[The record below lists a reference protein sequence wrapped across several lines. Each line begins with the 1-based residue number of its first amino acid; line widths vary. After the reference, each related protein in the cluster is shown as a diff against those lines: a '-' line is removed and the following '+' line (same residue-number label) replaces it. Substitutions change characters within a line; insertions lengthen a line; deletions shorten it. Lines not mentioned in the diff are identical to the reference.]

1 MFQTNSGT
9 KMQRLIGE
17 DLYFF
22 DMSKDMGLDKEQ
34 EGAKTKEGSSKGSQG
49 GGQPSAYLGPK
60 LWENTISLP
69 FDLDQF
75 GVSDDVPQ
83 DILADIMVESNIEL
97 QVDGSQSPESMAS
110 QVSFTMEEKLEPVS
124 MVVEEVEEQ
133 PISISI
139 VEEPVARPARP
150 SIFASTGQ
158 VAREMKKE
166 APPAPV
172 SIKTEVGEERD
183 FLYVESKRAKAAR
196 EKEER
201 RRRMEEDFSA
211 EDLMLATV
219 PGYDF
224 DPKKRVFHP
233 EELKPT
239 PIIRKRKMV
248 PVLEENKDDKY
259 WQKRLKNREA
269 TRMSREAKRLKENQI
284 SMRAAHLERENRRLH
299 QQLEDAQRQSDE
311 LDQEREG
318 LREQLSLWETLH

>member
-1 MFQTNSGT
+1 MLSP
-9 KMQRLIGE
+9 
-17 DLYFF
+17 
-22 DMSKDMGLDKEQ
+22 SVS
-34 EGAKTKEGSSKGSQG
+34 AGSDALQ
-49 GGQPSAYLGPK
+49 
-60 LWENTISLP
+60 
-69 FDLDQF
+69 
-75 GVSDDVPQ
+75 
-83 DILADIMVESNIEL
+83 
-97 QVDGSQSPESMAS
+97 QVDGSESPESMAS

-166 APPAPV
+166 APPAPGRTAGRPCPDLPSPV

-201 RRRMEEDFSA
+201 RKRMEEDFSA

-299 QQLEDAQRQSDE
+299 QQLEDAQRWE
-311 LDQEREG
+311 LGYVTDVFNG
-318 LREQLSLWETLH
+318 NYH